1 MKSLPFAKA
10 SFFIASL
17 ALAPLGWALFPTAA
31 TPASGAVIAQDDEK
45 PASLADLE
53 KRIKTERDDVEFEVI
68 AQIADMETREA
79 MEALLRAYDTFGS
92 VYMRRA
98 VVRRLS
104 QFDEVETAF
113 QPALD
118 KLVNVATEE
127 RARELRSAAIESLGR
142 CREHGRTFLALIVE
156 SPASDEIRERAMEL
170 HVRMGGKDD
179 YDWYRKIYK
188 RTVKDAKAEAGGA
201 TDSKKKK
208 KKKGEEESVENKKP
222 IVWPTL
228 QLRAT
233 AMKALITELSDEEL
247 AKALSSSLSSPIGRE
262 ALNELSR
269 RGSDKAVEFAET
281 ILERTDFSG
290 TIRSQAATVL
300 VKAKGTDVVK
310 DLIDIAKKQTT
321 PAVLRT
327 TIADLLSDMK
337 DEKVDKSLMKL
348 VGKGKGPQK
357 AFAIRATKHI
367 LDEKFAKQVRKG
379 IKDKDTDVAL
389 ASIYAVAERKDRE
402 AVEDME
408 KLLKKTKEDAIR
420 QALLSALSAIYDGEN
435 AWVERLMTF
444 AGDENV
450 DLRNAALTEIMRL
463 GRRNTVDLF
472 KERLSHPDWS
482 TRLIALKGLEIQ
494 RTADLLPAI
503 VEQMKSESGRMAIE
517 FGDTLFRLTG
527 ESFGKN
533 ATIWERWINDQKG
546 SITIIEASSLE
557 KITEEA
563 DEKRLKQISDAE
575 FFGIRIES
583 HRVLFIIDVSGS
595 MNEPVRMRY
604 VDEPGESRMDVA
616 KRELAKAIK
625 SLDESALF
633 NITAFSGGVESWAD
647 KGIESSKESTRE
659 DALEYVGRLGAG
671 GGTNLYGSLE
681 FAFEDLDVDTIFVL
695 SDGEPSVGDI
705 IDPQLIRE
713 AVQEMNATRGVVIN
727 TIAIGS
733 SLEILEWLAEDN
745 GGTHVDIR

>member
-1 MKSLPFAKA
+1 MKT
-10 SFFIASL
+10 IVL
-17 ALAPLGWALFPTAA
+17 ALAPLGLASFAA
-31 TPASGAVIAQDDEK
+31 ASIGGAPIPVASAAFIGQDDK
-45 PASLADLE
+45 APASLEDLE
-53 KRIKTERDDVEFEVI
+53 KRIKSERDDIEVEVI
-68 AQIADMETREA
+68 AQIADMESREA

-104 QFDEVETAF
+104 QFDEVENAF
-113 QPALD
+113 QPALE

-142 CREHGRTFLALIVE
+142 CREHGRAFLALIVE

-170 HVRMGGKDD
+170 HVRMGGKEDF
-179 YDWYRKIYK
+179 DWYRKIYK
-188 RTVKDAKAEAGGA
+188 RTAKEAKEEAGGA
-201 TDSKKKK
+201 DSKSKKKKK
-208 KKKGEEESVENKKP
+208 KKKGEEAPEDNKKP

-233 AMKALITELSDEEL
+233 AMKALISELSDDEL
-247 AKALSSSLSSPIGRE
+247 AEALSSALGTPIGRE

-269 RGSDKAVEFAET
+269 RGSDKAVEYGEA

-300 VKAKGTDVVK
+300 VRAKGTDVVK

-321 PAVLRT
+321 PAVLRS
-327 TIADLLSDMK
+327 TIADLLSGMK
-337 DEKVDKSLMKL
+337 DEKVDKDLMKL

-367 LDEKFAKQVRKG
+367 LDEKFAKKVRKG
-379 IKDKDTDVAL
+379 LNDKDVDVAL
-389 ASIYAVAERKDRE
+389 ATIYAVAERKDRE

-408 KLLKKTKEDAIR
+408 KLLKKTKDDSIR
-420 QALLSALSAIYDGEN
+420 QALLSGLSSIYDGEN
-435 AWVERLMTF
+435 AWVERLVVF

-450 DLRNAALTEIMRL
+450 DLRNAALVEVTRL
-463 GRRNTVDLF
+463 GRRNMVDLF
-472 KERLSHPDWS
+472 KERLGHADWS
-482 TRLIALKGLEIQ
+482 TRLIALKGLEGQ
-494 RTADLLPAI
+494 RDASLLAPI
-503 VEQMKSESGRMAIE
+503 VEQMKAETGRMAIE
-517 FGDTLFRLTG
+517 FGDALFRLTG

-533 ATIWERWINDQKG
+533 AAIWERWIKDQKG
-546 SITIIEASSLE
+546 SITILAESDLE
-557 KITEEA
+557 KVVEEA
-563 DEKRLKQISDAE
+563 DEKRLKQVSDAE

-625 SLDESALF
+625 ALDDNALF
-633 NITAFSGGVESWAD
+633 NIAPFSGGVESWSD
-647 KGIESSKESTRE
+647 GGIATSKKATRE

-681 FAFEDLDVDTIFVL
+681 FAFKDLDIDTIFVL

-705 IDPQLIRE
+705 TDPQLIRE
-713 AVQEMNATRGVVIN
+713 AVQKMNSTRNVIIN
-727 TIAIGS
+727 SIAIGS
-733 SLEILEWLAEDN
+733 SLEILQWLAEDS
-745 GGTHVDIR
+745 GGSYVDIR